1 MAEDT
6 LLALA
11 LSRRKARGS
20 RCTITR
26 ILESNPDKADQ
37 IRDLIANSG
46 EGRGQEISYA
56 TSAEVISE
64 ATGTKIEGQTISR
77 HLRGRCGCS

>member
-11 LSRRKARGS
+11 LSRRKARGT
-20 RCTITR
+20 RCTIAR
-26 ILESNPDKADQ
+26 ILSSSDKAEQ

-64 ATGTKIEGQTISR
+64 ATGVKIEGQTISR
-77 HLRGRCGCS
+77 HLRGRCGCE

>member
-11 LSRRKARGS
+11 LTRRKARGT
-20 RCTITR
+20 RCTIAR
-26 ILESNPDKADQ
+26 LLSSSDKADQ
-37 IRDLIANSG
+37 IRDLMDNSG

-77 HLRGRCGCS
+77 HLRGRCGCQ